1 MIQREYYMK
10 QIRPF
15 INTDLIK
22 VLTGIRRSGK
32 SVMLQLIQEELL
44 SQQVRPDQ
52 MISLNFEDLA
62 NLPLCQ
68 PMVLYRWIADKAAAI
83 KGKIYIF
90 LDEIQEV
97 TNWERVINSLRV
109 AFDVD
114 IYLTGSNAKLL
125 SGELSTYLAGR
136 YVQFVIYPF
145 SYQEFILAN
154 QLDDTPQAFQ
164 KYLLFGGMPFL
175 MNLHFQEGPS
185 RQYLQDMYN
194 SVILKDIVQRN
205 NLRDVDLLERI
216 IGYALSSIG
225 HVFSASNITKYLKSE
240 HRKVSNDT
248 VLNYLNACTTAY
260 LFYKIPRQDL
270 LGKKLLS
277 INEKYY
283 VVDHGL
289 REAVYGHN
297 ARDIDQILENI
308 VCLELLRRGYTV
320 TIGKAGNFEVDF
332 IAEKGNRKCYVQVT
346 YLLASPETIER
357 EFRVYKD
364 IKDNYPKYV
373 VSMDELDFSQD
384 GIQHYNI
391 RKFLRLPRDY

>member
-1 MIQREYYMK
+1 MIYRPDYMDALK
-10 QIRPF
+10 AFKDKPLVKI
-15 INTDLIK
+15 
-22 VLTGIRRSGK
+22 LTGVRRCGK
-32 SVMLQLIQEELL
+32 STIFQMFKEELIREGV
-44 SQQVRPDQ
+44 SQDHIIEKRYTDMDIPESITAKQ
-52 MISLNFEDLA
+52 MYDELVE
-62 NLPLCQ
+62 
-68 PMVLYRWIADKAAAI
+68 AI
-83 KGKIYIF
+83 GGKEHCYLL

-185 RQYLQDMYN
+185 RQHLRDMYN

-320 TIGKAGNFEVDF
+320 TIGKTGNFEVDF